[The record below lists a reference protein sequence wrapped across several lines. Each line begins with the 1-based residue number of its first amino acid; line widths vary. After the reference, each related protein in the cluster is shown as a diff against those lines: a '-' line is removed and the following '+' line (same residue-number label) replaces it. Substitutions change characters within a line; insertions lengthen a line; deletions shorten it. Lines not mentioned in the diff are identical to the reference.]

1 MLYCLTCLN
10 NWLEALTLTLSH
22 VNCKQHFFTSMSAWS
37 VWLGLASGKKGQ
49 FCREMSL
56 CSKTRYPL
64 ILLPNCLNLFT
75 LYRTSSS
82 FCKQFLSTCC
92 YSKQTTFWHENIN
105 WKIEPEIA
113 YKYMACK
120 KRQVSLWAYTKKVLS
135 IISFDLHLL
144 VLMISQSWIAA
155 KRM

>member
-10 NWLEALTLTLSH
+10 NWLEVLTLTLSH
-22 VNCKQHFFTSMSAWS
+22 VNSKQHFFSMSVWN